1 MPLPR
6 HSPPLPSPSSPSSA
20 LHRARRQQQCRCQD
34 THLPSRPPPPPALHS
49 IVREG
54 NSKAEPF
61 PPLPSTPPPA
71 LHSIVR
77 EGNSKAAAKTLQD
90 LYAALNQAEPKNA
103 ELFCR

>member
-1 MPLPR
+1 MAALYPLTVQR
-6 HSPPLPSPSSPSSA
+6 HCGRRGWLNLRCSLNDGPSLPPKPCTPLCVRAAALSSPPLPSP
-20 LHRARRQQQCRCQD
+20 L
-34 THLPSRPPPPPALHS
+34 L
-49 IVREG
+49 
-54 NSKAEPF
+54 
-61 PPLPSTPPPA
+61 PPA